1 MSIHLWLKNEANLTE
16 LQLQTKRGL
25 QRQRLK
31 TARACQ
37 MRETLQ
43 DIYDTSADRV
53 EAETG
58 FKRLCSWMMRS
69 RLEPMNTLA
78 SQFRRHWQDILA
90 TSTTGAPNAILEG
103 LNSIIQHVK
112 TRARGF
118 RSMEYFSTMIYLTC
132 GKLDLR
138 TVTT

>member
-43 DIYDTSADRV
+43 EIYDTSADRV

-90 TSTTGAPNAILEG
+90 TSTTGAP
-103 LNSIIQHVK
+103 
-112 TRARGF
+112 TR
-118 RSMEYFSTMIYLTC
+118 SSKDSTASSSTSRPVP
-132 GKLDLR
+132 GASAAWSTSPR
-138 TVTT
+138 